1 MDEVVLTFHCAIAE
15 AEVIASSLRAASGR
29 PVHVRQEI
37 VHGRDFS
44 DAKVSEQVT
53 GTLIRAAVEL
63 IVARDRID
71 ALTAVVAAARRAHPV
86 RWHAAPVIARG
97 RIA

>member
-1 MDEVVLTFHCAIAE
+1 MDEVVLTFHCAIGE
-15 AEVIASSLRAASGR
+15 ADVIAKCVRSETGR
-29 PVHVRQEI
+29 PVHVREET

-53 GTLIRAAVEL
+53 GTLIRAAVEV
-63 IVARDRID
+63 IVPRERIE
-71 ALTAVVAAARRAHPV
+71 ALAAAVGSARRAHPV
-86 RWHAAPVIARG
+86 RWQATPVIARG